1 MNTFKNII
9 AALLIA
15 GASAIPAAATVQAQ
29 SPVTLEGD
37 VKAVKTVSDADGNQ
51 TTQLVAPDVIV
62 PGDRLLFTT
71 QYANNGA
78 EPADNFVITNQVP
91 AAVRLAPDA
100 SAELTVSVDGGT
112 TWGALSSLTV
122 TDESGA
128 TRAATGDDVT
138 HIRWTLASIA
148 PGETGSVEYPAIIR

>member
-15 GASAIPAAATVQAQ
+15 GAAAIPAAATVQAQ

-37 VKAVKTVSDADGNQ
+37 VMAVKTVTDADGNQ

-112 TWGALSSLTV
+112 TWGELSTLTV

>member
-15 GASAIPAAATVQAQ
+15 GAAAIPAAATVQAQ

-37 VKAVKTVSDADGNQ
+37 VKAVKTVTDADGNQ

-112 TWGALSSLTV
+112 TWGELSTLTV